1 MTKFQNL
8 LDDIQAC
15 PQAREWVAD
24 RSLVDAWKT
33 CERPDWLLFFADKSG
48 AISKKEWRLLA
59 CAFARTALKYTTDP
73 QPLKTIEVA
82 ERFAR
87 GEASVEELDT
97 AMSAAYSA
105 AYSAASSVASN
116 AARSAAYSAAM
127 SAAYSAASSA
137 AWAALESAAHA
148 ARRGQCEIIR
158 GRLSIHTI
166 YAGYKN
172 QHPSLFPKG
181 TP

>member
-1 MTKFQNL
+1 MTEFQNL
-8 LDDIQAC
+8 LEDIQAC
-15 PQAREWVAD
+15 QEARNWVAD

-48 AISKKEWRLLA
+48 AITEKEWRLLA

-87 GEASVEELDT
+87 GEASVEELGAAYRA

-105 AYSAASSVASN
+105 AYSAASSTAS
-116 AARSAAYSAAM
+116 SAAM
-127 SAAYSAASSA
+127 SAASSAAMSAASSAAYSAASSA
-137 AWAALESAAHA
+137 ASSA

-158 GRLSIHTI
+158 GRLDLTEI
-166 YAGYKN
+166 YKGLKTL
-172 QHPSLFPKG
+172 HPSLFPK
-181 TP
+181 